1 MQYDRCI
8 DKLEAHFPT
17 RFPCLWPWLAI
28 IEGSTSPHTR
38 DYGTNVTPTATW
50 ALWIDSLLQWK
61 TSLEWLLSYSRWLAA
76 PTSIINK
83 HQDVGKMILR
93 AGASWFKQYILLH
106 YAHHVVW
113 YHHLWLNRYLQCRQ
127 PGMLSPRPGLGLE
140 AQKTISLASVSWLL
154 ASASWQLWPR
164 PRPAWSRG
172 LVVFEVL
179 LKCFVTLTLKIWHF
193 LFNV

>member
-93 AGASWFKQYILLH
+93 AGASWYKQYILLH
-106 YAHHVVW
+106 YAHRVVW
-113 YHHLWLNRYLQCRQ
+113 YHHLWLHRYLQWY
-127 PGMLSPRPGLGLE
+127 PGMLSPRAGLGLE
-140 AQKTISLASVSWLL
+140 AQKTSLGLGVVITGLSLMTVV
-154 ASASWQLWPR
+154 ASASSSLVS
-164 PRPAWSRG
+164 WSRSFWSA
-172 LVVFEVL
+172 VEVL
-179 LKCFVTLTLKIWHF
+179 CY
-193 LFNV
+193 FNT